1 MHLSKRRP
9 QPPQP
14 RLLFVDENQAELWN
28 RLSLKQQEQC
38 RNLISQLLR
47 QIVSHPSDAIVGERS
62 NDE

>member
-9 QPPQP
+9 QPQQP

-28 RLSLKQQEQC
+28 RLSLKQQGQC

-47 QIVSHPSDAIVGERS
+47 QIVSHQSDAIVDERS
-62 NDE
+62 CDE